1 MYIIVRVTENWTRLP
16 RGAVEFPSWRYLKL
30 ESAWPKQR
38 AGIDPTLIKQL
49 GLHDHQTFIPTSTF
63 LWFCDMDKTWKDFFA
78 PICPSNKP
86 LQQLGR
92 ECMEDMASSSAPR
105 RSPKG
110 GEFQLLAAVLRKS
123 FFSSFL
129 FSSGEWGNNLHPH
142 CRNIT
147 SSRSSPDPKWGVGPG
162 LP

>member
-1 MYIIVRVTENWTRLP
+1 MRVTENWTRLS
-16 RGAVEFPSWRYLKL
+16 REAMEFPSWRCSKL
-30 ESAWPKQR
+30 ESVWPKQR
-38 AGIDPTLIKQL
+38 AGIDPTLIKKL

-78 PICPSNKP
+78 PICPSKKP

-92 ECMEDMASSSAPR
+92 ECMEDMGSRSAPT

-110 GEFQLLAAVLRKS
+110 GEFSFWLLYLGKG
-123 FFSSFL
+123 FFHL
-129 FSSGEWGNNLHPH
+129 FCFQVGEEWGNNLHPH

-147 SSRSSPDPKWGVGPG
+147 SFKSSPDPKWGVGPG